1 MFPHQCLFCDHVN
14 PVGAK
19 FCNDCGSPLHLKP
32 CKQCEAINDHAA
44 ENCYQCGAADPAL
57 VIASCEVESLTSV
70 STASS
75 ATPGDEGFDHGQSAQ
90 VESMMRDGDTFS
102 PRLGDATT
110 SNCETDV
117 EIATLESRAR
127 EGIGYPALETARAV
141 HAGPLE
147 EFRATTGPRPSLR
160 VTPTE
165 ILPALLLVALAFSAF
180 HVYRNPLQ
188 LRQWLDAAKLATA
201 PSGGRPTQTIPV
213 TTNVPASREPR
224 ANPGTGSV
232 AGDTSDGPAS
242 TSTGSVAVPHA
253 PVPEGGPIAT
263 GLNGADGEAATSN
276 QSPSDTTTVPPPPAS
291 ASDRATPARPTGPA
305 EGNPGTAGAATTSA
319 AESRAK
325 TTLAAGKHGNPKKT
339 PTTVKTT
346 PKKSKKASPKN
357 PASTKPPPAPNTTAE
372 PSKTARRE

>member
-57 VIASCEVESLTSV
+57 VIASREVESLTSG
-70 STASS
+70 TAAS
-75 ATPGDEGFDHGQSAQ
+75 ARPGDEGFDHGHPAR
-90 VESMMRDGDTFS
+90 VESMMHDGDTFS

-110 SNCETDV
+110 SNRETD
-117 EIATLESRAR
+117 AR
-127 EGIGYPALETARAV
+127 EGTGYPALETARAV
-141 HAGPLE
+141 HAGPLA

-160 VTPTE
+160 ITPTE
-165 ILPALLLVALAFSAF
+165 ILPALLLIALAFSAF

-188 LRQWLDAAKLATA
+188 LREWLDAAKLATA
-201 PSGGRPTQTIPV
+201 PSGGRPTQSIPV
-213 TTNVPASREPR
+213 TTNVPASPEPR
-224 ANPGTGSV
+224 ANPGTGRV
-232 AGDTSDGPAS
+232 AVDTSDGPTS
-242 TSTGSVAVPHA
+242 TNTGSVAVPRA
-253 PVPEGGPIAT
+253 PVLEGGPAAT
-263 GLNGADGEAATSN
+263 GRNGADGEAATPN
-276 QSPSDTTTVPPPPAS
+276 RSPFNTTTVPPPPAS
-291 ASDRATPARPTGPA
+291 ASDRATPARPAGP
-305 EGNPGTAGAATTSA
+305 EEDNPGTAGATAQSA

-339 PTTVKTT
+339 PATVKTA

-357 PASTKPPPAPNTTAE
+357 PAPTKPPPAPNTTAE